1 MKFKVAFHCMAS
13 SEIADMIPEET
24 IREIKKTDPTP
35 MFRAYVVAHEG
46 EAKGNLVGYGN
57 IVKKWY
63 RAIVDKLHDKIE
75 AGLQLFH
82 GHGATNDQTGR
93 IPIGRV
99 VGKTRKIING
109 LWSSIVA
116 CYIEPAQR
124 KLNLDVASIEAN
136 MDLDIDSKG
145 NLIATDIQDISAI
158 ALGNSE
164 IETPGFAGATLLG
177 QLQAFAKERGITTGY
192 EIPMK
197 LGVCINNTDQPD
209 KLSLV

>member
-1 MKFKVAFHCMAS
+1 MKIRVALQFMAS
-13 SEIADMIPEET
+13 SEIAGMIPEEV
-24 IREIKKTDPTP
+24 IREIKKTDPNP
-35 MFRAYVVAHEG
+35 LFRAYVVAHEG
-46 EAKGNLVGYGN
+46 EARGNLVGYGN

-63 RAIVDKLHDKIE
+63 RAIVDKLHEKIE

-116 CYIEPAQR
+116 CYIEPASR
-124 KLNLDVASIEAN
+124 RLNLDVASIEAE
-136 MDLDIDSKG
+136 MDLDVDSKG
-145 NLIATDIQDISAI
+145 NLVATDIQDVSAI

-177 QLQAFAKERGITTGY
+177 QLQAFAKE
-192 EIPMK
+192 
-197 LGVCINNTDQPD
+197 QD
-209 KLSLV
+209 KRARLSLRRIRQIDRPE

>member
-1 MKFKVAFHCMAS
+1 MAS
-13 SEIADMIPEET
+13 SEIAGMIPEEI
-24 IREIKKTDPTP
+24 IREIKKTDPNP
-35 MFRAYVVAHEG
+35 LFRAYVVAHEG
-46 EAKGNLVGYGN
+46 EARGNLVGYGN

-63 RAIVDKLHDKIE
+63 RAIVDKLHEKIE

-116 CYIEPAQR
+116 CYIEPASR
-124 KLNLDVASIEAN
+124 RLNLDVASIEAS
-136 MDLDIDSKG
+136 MDLDVDSKG
-145 NLIATDIQDISAI
+145 NLIATDIQDVSAI

-177 QLQAFAKERGITTGY
+177 QLQAFAKDRNIKTEVGHK
-192 EIPMK
+192 IPSAQV
-197 LGVCINNTDQPD
+197 GHQINH
-209 KLSLV
+209 

>member
-1 MKFKVAFHCMAS
+1 MKIRVALHCMAS
-13 SEIADMIPEET
+13 SEIAGMIPEET
-24 IREIKKTDPTP
+24 IREIKKTDPNP
-35 MFRAYVVAHEG
+35 LFRAYVVAHEG

-63 RAIVDKLHDKIE
+63 RAIVDKLHNKIE

-99 VGKTRKIING
+99 VGKALREIAG
-109 LWSSIVA
+109 RWSSVVA
-116 CYIEPAQR
+116 CYIEPASR
-124 KLNLDVASIEAN
+124 RLNLDVASIEAEI
-136 MDLDIDSKG
+136 DLDVDGKG
-145 NLIATDIQDISAI
+145 NIIANDVNNVSAI

-177 QLQAFAKERGITTGY
+177 QLQAFAKEHEKGNAR
-192 EIPMK
+192 
-197 LGVCINNTDQPD
+197 
-209 KLSLV
+209 LSLRRIRQIDRPE

>member
-1 MKFKVAFHCMAS
+1 MKIRVALHCMAS

-24 IREIKKTDPTP
+24 IAEIKKTDSRP

-46 EAKGNLVGYGN
+46 EARGNLVGYGN

-63 RAIVDKLHDKIE
+63 RAIVDKLHEKIE
-75 AGLQLFH
+75 AGLQLFL
-82 GHGATNDQTGR
+82 GHGATNDQAGR
-93 IPIGRV
+93 LPIGRV

-116 CYIEPAQR
+116 CYIEPTHR
-124 KLNLDVASIEAN
+124 KLNLDVASIEAS
-136 MDLDIDSKG
+136 MDLDVDSKG
-145 NLIATDIQDISAI
+145 NLIATDIQDVSAI

-177 QLQAFAKERGITTGY
+177 QLQAFARQRETRNY
-192 EIPMK
+192 A
-197 LGVCINNTDQPD
+197 
-209 KLSLV
+209 LSLRKLRKIDRPE

>member
-1 MKFKVAFHCMAS
+1 MHIRVALHCMAS
-13 SEIADMIPEET
+13 SEIAGMIPEET
-24 IREIKKTDPTP
+24 IAEIKKTDPTP
-35 MFRAYVVAHEG
+35 LFRAYVVAHEG

-63 RAIVDKLHDKIE
+63 RAIVDKLHEKIE

-99 VGKTRKIING
+99 VGKALKVING

-116 CYIEPAQR
+116 CYIEPTHR

-136 MDLDIDSKG
+136 MDLDVDNKG
-145 NLIATDIQDISAI
+145 NLIVNDIQDVSAI
-158 ALGNSE
+158 ALGNSA
-164 IETPGFAGATLLG
+164 IDTPGFAGATLLG
-177 QLQAFAKERGITTGY
+177 QLQAFAQE
-192 EIPMK
+192 
-197 LGVCINNTDQPD
+197 QD
-209 KLSLV
+209 KRAQLSFRRIRQIDRPE